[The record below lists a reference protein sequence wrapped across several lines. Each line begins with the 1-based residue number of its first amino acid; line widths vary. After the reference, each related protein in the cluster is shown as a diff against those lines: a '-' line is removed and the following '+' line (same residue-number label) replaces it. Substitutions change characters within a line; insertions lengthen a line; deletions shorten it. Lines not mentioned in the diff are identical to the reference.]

1 MNSRLENARNKNIK
15 TFASFFNRHLFM
27 NSDNSDYIFFH
38 INYDSP
44 GEYQFLITLFT
55 WLETPYKGVVLDK
68 YLHKSISLLAIN
80 NLSYRSTCICLQ
92 LWFSKKLSPVYKI
105 YHQEKQKMHQKRV
118 IYHQKPKQQ
127 EEDMRRYNLYRRYRL
142 TPVNKDKLKNVLF
155 KIPRRK

>member
-15 TFASFFNRHLFM
+15 TFASFFNKHLFM

-80 NLSYRSTCICLQ
+80 KVIVRHVSACNYGFPKSYLPSTKFIIKK
-92 LWFSKKLSPVYKI
+92 SKKCIKKGWYITRNPNSKRGIWGDTI
-105 YHQEKQKMHQKRV
+105 YTG
-118 IYHQKPKQQ
+118 
-127 EEDMRRYNLYRRYRL
+127 D
-142 TPVNKDKLKNVLF
+142 TG
-155 KIPRRK
+155 